1 MMAISV
7 IDRHLLYM
15 KKNNNSKNPLWT
27 KNFSIIT
34 IGTVISM
41 LGNALSGFT
50 VGLLVLEIANSVLLY
65 AIYNVLYNIPKVLMP
80 TLAGPYLDR
89 FSRRRIIFTLDFV
102 SALMYMLMFF
112 ALTFGVIT
120 TSPSSYPL
128 MLIFCVV
135 IGTIDSVYQVAY
147 ESLYPMLITEGN
159 YSKAYSISS
168 MIYPIAALMTPVA
181 AFVYSK
187 FDMSG
192 IRFMFLFN
200 ALSFFAAAVFETQIK
215 IDEAQALAG
224 KEKKEYG
231 FRKFVTDFRDGMAY
245 LTREKGLLTITSY
258 FFLNTLANAAI
269 GILLLPYFKSDTTL
283 GVLTYTVI
291 SGVSLF
297 GRVLGGLYHYKMYIP
312 KDRKFAIAMTVY
324 IVANTIGCIYL
335 FTNFWVMIALQFI
348 SGMIC
353 VTSYNIRISST
364 QNYVP
369 NEMRGR
375 FNGAFQTLMS
385 LGTIIGQL
393 AAGAFCAIRV
403 GGAELFNPLSEKLAV
418 LHIFGSEIAVTGIQ
432 GTRLLVIAFALIDY
446 IAMFTIMLPGKKHVS
461 KIYNVDI

>member
-1 MMAISV
+1 MQTTSIK
-7 IDRHLLYM
+7 R
-15 KKNNNSKNPLWT
+15 NNLWT
-27 KNFSIIT
+27 KNFTIIT
-34 IGTVISM
+34 VGTIISM
-41 LGNALSGFT
+41 LGNAISGFT
-50 VGLLVLEIANSVLLY
+50 IGLLVLEIANSVLLF
-65 AIYNVLYNIPKVLMP
+65 AVYNVLYNIPKVLMP

-102 SALMYMLMFF
+102 SAGMYLLMFF

-120 TSPSSYPL
+120 TSPTSYPL
-128 MLIFCVV
+128 MLIFCVI
-135 IGTIDSVYQVAY
+135 IGTIDSIYQVAY
-147 ESLYPMLITEGN
+147 ESLYPMLISEGN

-181 AFVYSK
+181 AFLYSK

-200 ALSFFAAAVFETQIK
+200 AASFLTAAIFETQIK
-215 IDEAQALAG
+215 IDEKQALQG
-224 KEKKEYG
+224 KAKKEYG
-231 FRKFVTDFRDGMAY
+231 FRKFITDFRDGMVY
-245 LTREKGLLTITSY
+245 LTQEKGLFTITSY

-283 GVLTYTVI
+283 GVLTYTII

-297 GRVLGGLYHYKMYIP
+297 GRVLGGLYHYKVYIP
-312 KDRKFAIAMTVY
+312 KDRKFTIAMTVY
-324 IVANTIGCIYL
+324 IVANTIGCVYL

-364 QNYVP
+364 QNYIP
-369 NEMRGR
+369 NDMRGR

-393 AAGAFCAIRV
+393 AAGAFCAMKV
-403 GGAELFNPLSEKLAV
+403 GGVELFNPLSTELAHFS
-418 LHIFGSEIAVTGIQ
+418 LFGFDMALTGIQ